1 MDLSTPV
8 EARLAP
14 RLPRYS
20 MLGRFLRLLM
30 NRSGVPRRFLGLGM
44 GACLVRLSGLSY
56 VRLTRF
62 GRMRMMRG
70 HRLVSFS
77 VESEQ
82 NQRGT
87 GDCSS
92 NQDGS
97 LLQKSSAG
105 EDGLFSASLRSLC

>member
-1 MDLSTPV
+1 MDLSTRG

-14 RLPRYS
+14 RLMSYS
-20 MLGRFLRLLM
+20 VLEHFLRLLV
-30 NRSGVPRRFLGLGM
+30 NRGGVPRRFLGLGM
-44 GACLVRLSGLSY
+44 GARRVRLSGLSY

-97 LLQKSSAG
+97 LLKNSSAG
-105 EDGLFSASLRSLC
+105 EDGLFSASLGSLC